1 MGFDDFL
8 ETVKK
13 NVEDALG
20 AACTVSFSRVRKNN
34 GVYFHG
40 IVIRRGEASIC
51 PSIYLDPYYEE
62 LLEGRDME
70 HIIQEVLAQYRNAM
84 RQELSGKI
92 DLSYEH
98 VKRNIVYRLVNGG
111 KNEALLQEC
120 PTTEFLDL
128 LVTYH
133 IVVHGISEKEQA
145 SIRITKEMMEM
156 WGVDL
161 KELSEIAEE
170 NTKRLLP
177 PLLCSMREML
187 GRLMLEEEQRKEL
200 AESLGEGESCQAGDL
215 EELTL
220 KMTSGQPEMYI
231 LTNEKSLYGAAAV
244 LYRDLIPE
252 FAGKLRSDLYLLPGS
267 VHEFILL
274 PAVPGMS
281 KEKLAEMVQEVNHTK
296 LSQEEFLSDFIYYY
310 CRREDRFQRL

>member
-1 MGFDDFL
+1 MEFDDFL
-8 ETVKK
+8 EIVKK

-40 IVIRRGEASIC
+40 IVIRCGDSSIC
-51 PSIYLDPYYEE
+51 PAIYLDSYYGE

-70 HIIQEVLAQYRNAM
+70 HIIQEVLGQYRDAM
-84 RQELSGKI
+84 KQELSENI

-98 VKRNIVYRLVNGG
+98 VKRNIVYRLVNRE
-111 KNEALLQEC
+111 KNEALLSEC

-133 IVVHGISEKEQA
+133 IIVHGISDKEQA
-145 SIRITKEMMEM
+145 SIRVTKEMMEM

-187 GRLMLEEEQRKEL
+187 GRLMLEQEQRKEL
-200 AESLGEGESCQAGDL
+200 TGPLEEGESCGTVDL
-215 EELTL
+215 EELAL

-244 LYRDLIPE
+244 LYKDLIPE
-252 FAGKLRSDLYLLPGS
+252 FAGKLGSDLYLLPGS

-274 PAVPGMS
+274 PAVSGIS

-310 CRREDRFQRL
+310 CRREDRFQKL